1 VQINFALRELNL
13 KLVYYGPG
21 RSGKTTN
28 LLKIHEKAPQAS
40 KGEMTSIA
48 TESDRTLFFDFLPLS
63 LGKVAGMT
71 TRFQLYTVPGQS
83 YYHETR
89 KLVLAHTDGVVW
101 VADSQRDMM
110 DANQESLDDLVLNL
124 TENGFD
130 IKTMPLVMQW
140 NKRDMDDI
148 VPVEELNS
156 TFNKWNAPAFE
167 AVAFEGKGVFQTL
180 KKLAQMVIRKANQEY
195 GNESDKSKDESTD
208 AAPPTSPV
216 EPEVPAPASPVAPT
230 APAPAA
236 QSIPTPAVLTTPAS
250 TPALVNPPARDT
262 PAETPAPEVTAPTN
276 ISPAPAPTPE
286 PQAPPAPVAAPAA
299 EKSRMRKAKF
309 DF

>member
-1 VQINFALRELNL
+1 MGRHHRGEKVQINFALRELNL

-40 KGEMTSIA
+40 TGEMTSIA

-110 DANQESLDDLVLNL
+110 DANQESLDDLIINL
-124 TENGFD
+124 TENGYD
-130 IKTMPLVMQW
+130 ITTMPLVMQW

-148 VPVEELNS
+148 VPVEELNAA
-156 TFNKWNAPAFE
+156 FNKWNVPAFE

-180 KKLAQMVIRKANQEY
+180 KKLSQMVIRRANQDY
-195 GNESDKSKDESTD
+195 GNEGDNSNEEST
-208 AAPPTSPV
+208 AAAT
-216 EPEVPAPASPVAPT
+216 PASPVETAAPV
-230 APAPAA
+230 PAA
-236 QSIPTPAVLTTPAS
+236 QPIPTPTVTTTPVS
-250 TPALVNPPARDT
+250 TPA
-262 PAETPAPEVTAPTN
+262 
-276 ISPAPAPTPE
+276 
-286 PQAPPAPVAAPAA
+286 PVA